1 MNWYPLVVLREIR
14 DNGGTAQHAAAQ
26 DRGFDR
32 RWVTTQM
39 KGTPMHRTNVGI
51 DRRTLLLATGAA
63 GIAAAIGRSAG
74 AQEAPSGSAR
84 VGVSEDGY
92 RTDERANIGFF
103 PLNTNI
109 FEALVYLTPDYQ
121 IEPRLAE
128 SWEFVESGAW
138 RIVLRQD
145 VTFHDGTPFNAE
157 AVKYTMDR
165 IAANGGG
172 VMSIGEESTVI
183 VDDYTVEITPTV
195 VNMRM
200 MEQIGHPNN
209 SILPPGL
216 NPAESRV
223 GTGPFREVEYVAAD
237 HYTVEANADYW
248 GEAPGVGEI
257 TFQFYPD
264 PTARLLALQAG
275 DVDLIVDVP
284 RQSAD
289 QVEGAGATLI
299 TGPVGAYE
307 AMYFQING
315 EAPYDLGQDLAVRE
329 AVSIA
334 IDRQQVIDSAWQ
346 GNAEPGTTMIP
357 PAILGDSASLVAA
370 PELDPE
376 RARQLLEEAG
386 WVEGEGGVREKDGRA
401 LNLTIINGY
410 GTAADHGS
418 VPELIQAQ
426 LADIGVALE
435 IIQTPDTATYEQ
447 RLTVGEGD
455 LWLEAG
461 SQNDGNP
468 AFLPELLFST
478 PVEGG
483 DPESTAYGRAFAPG
497 ADFDAHIEECRSAV
511 STEEVQAAAAAAMKV
526 LIDEQFVVIPLAGT
540 FRLFGVASK
549 VTGFEAHPSGVNQ
562 RWAGV
567 TVTE

>member
-1 MNWYPLVVLREIR
+1 M
-14 DNGGTAQHAAAQ
+14 GT
-26 DRGFDR
+26 R
-32 RWVTTQM
+32 
-39 KGTPMHRTNVGI
+39 GI
-51 DRRTLLLATGAA
+51 DRRRLMLAAGAA
-63 GIAAAIGRSAG
+63 GIASVLPSSLG
-74 AQEAPSGSAR
+74 AQDAPAGRAR
-84 VGVSEDGY
+84 VGVAEDGY
-92 RTDERANIGFF
+92 RTDERANVGYF

-109 FEALVYLTPDYQ
+109 FESLVSLTPDYR
-121 IEPRLAE
+121 IEPLLAE
-128 SWEFVESGAW
+128 SWTFVAPATW
-138 RIVLRQD
+138 RIVLRKG
-145 VTFHDGTPFNAE
+145 VAFHDGTPFTAE

-172 VMSIGEESTVI
+172 VLGVDETSTVI
-183 VDDYTVEITPTV
+183 VDDATVEITPTY
-195 VNMRM
+195 VNMRL

-216 NPAESRV
+216 NPATSRI

-237 HYTVEANADYW
+237 HYTVAANAEYW

-284 RQSAD
+284 RQSAS
-289 QVEGAGATLI
+289 QVEATGATLLS
-299 TGPVGAYE
+299 GPVGAYE
-307 AMYFQING
+307 AMYIQIHG
-315 EAPYDLGQDLAVRE
+315 AAPYDIGQDIAVRE

-334 IDRQQVIDSAWQ
+334 IDRQAVIDSAWQ

-357 PAILGDSASLVAA
+357 PAILGDSASLVTA
-370 PELDPE
+370 PEFDPPRAMQVLD
-376 RARQLLEEAG
+376 QAG
-386 WVEGEGGVREKDGRA
+386 WVAGEGGMRAKDGRA
-401 LNLTIINGY
+401 LKLALINGY

-426 LADIGVALE
+426 LADIGIAIE
-435 IIQTPDTATYEQ
+435 IVQTPDTATYEQ

-468 AFLPELLFST
+468 AFLPDLLFSS

-483 DPESTAYGRAFAPG
+483 DPESTMYGRAFAPG
-497 ADFDAHIEECRSAV
+497 ATFDTAITRSREATDIAVAQQAGAEAMDIVINEERVVVPLCGFYRIVGHSNAV
-511 STEEVQAAAAAAMKV
+511 TS
-526 LIDEQFVVIPLAGT
+526 
-540 FRLFGVASK
+540 
-549 VTGFEAHPSGVNQ
+549 FELHSSGVNQ
-562 RWAGV
+562 RWTSLVANG
-567 TVTE
+567 

>member
-1 MNWYPLVVLREIR
+1 MP
-14 DNGGTAQHAAAQ
+14 
-26 DRGFDR
+26 
-32 RWVTTQM
+32 
-39 KGTPMHRTNVGI
+39 RTSPGI

-63 GIAAAIGRSAG
+63 GIATSLGRAAL
-74 AQEAPSGSAR
+74 AQDAPSGTAR

-92 RTDERANIGFF
+92 RVDERANVGFF

-109 FEALVYLTPDYQ
+109 FEALVYMTPDYQ

-128 SWEFVESGAW
+128 AWEFVEPGTW
-138 RIVLRQD
+138 RIVLRQG
-145 VTFHDGTPFNAE
+145 VTFHDGTPFNAD

-165 IAANGGG
+165 IASNGGG

-183 VDDYTVEITPTV
+183 IDDYTVEITPTV

-216 NPAESRV
+216 NPAESRN

-248 GEAPGVGEI
+248 GEVGAAVSGI
-257 TFQFYPD
+257 NFQFYPD

-289 QVEGAGATLI
+289 QVEAAGATLI
-299 TGPVGAYE
+299 SGPVGAYE
-307 AMYFQING
+307 AIYFQING
-315 EAPYDLGQDLAVRE
+315 AEPYDLGQDVAVRE

-357 PAILGDSASLVAA
+357 PAILGDSASIVAA
-370 PELDPE
+370 PEYDPE
-376 RARQLLEEAG
+376 RARQLLEGAG
-386 WVEGEGGVREKDGRA
+386 WVEGEGGVRAKDGRT
-401 LNLTIINGY
+401 LSLTIINGY
-410 GTAADHGS
+410 GIAADHGS

-426 LADIGVALE
+426 LADIGIELE

-447 RLTVGEGD
+447 RLNVGEGD

-478 PVEGG
+478 PEEGG
-483 DPESTAYGRAFAPG
+483 DPEATAYGRAFAPG
-497 ADFDAHIEECRSAV
+497 EPFDTEITRSREA
-511 STEEVQAAAAAAMKV
+511 TDIAEVQEAAAQAMNIV
-526 LIDEQFVVIPLAGT
+526 INEERIVIPLCG
-540 FRLFGVASK
+540 FYRLVGHSDAVAS
-549 VTGFEAHPSGVNQ
+549 FDLHASGVNQ
-562 RWAGV
+562 LWTSLTMA
-567 TVTE
+567 E

>member
-1 MNWYPLVVLREIR
+1 MGKSN
-14 DNGGTAQHAAAQ
+14 
-26 DRGFDR
+26 
-32 RWVTTQM
+32 
-39 KGTPMHRTNVGI
+39 TPAGI
-51 DRRTLLLATGAA
+51 DRRTLLLAAGAGAA
-63 GIAAAIGRSAG
+63 GLATGFGRTAAA
-74 AQEAPSGSAR
+74 QDVPSDAAR
-84 VGVSEDGY
+84 VGVQEDGY

-109 FEALVYLTPDYQ
+109 FESLVYLTPDYQ

-128 SWEFVESGAW
+128 SWEFVEPGTW
-138 RIVLRQD
+138 RIALRQG
-145 VTFHDGTPFNAE
+145 VLFHDGTPFTAE

-165 IAANGGG
+165 IASNGGG
-172 VMSIGEESTVI
+172 VLGVGPDSTVI
-183 VDDYTVEITPTV
+183 VDDYTVEITPTY
-195 VNMRM
+195 VNMRL

-216 NPAESRV
+216 NPAEARN
-223 GTGPFREVEYVAAD
+223 GTGPFREVEYVPAD
-237 HYTVEANADYW
+237 HYTVAANPDYW
-248 GEAPGVGEI
+248 GEAGASVGEI

-289 QVEGAGATLI
+289 QVEAAGATLI
-299 TGPVGAYE
+299 KGPVGAYE
-307 AMYFQING
+307 AMYFQIHG

-357 PAILGDSASLVAA
+357 PAILGESASIVTA
-370 PELDPE
+370 PEYDPE
-376 RARQLLEEAG
+376 RARQLLEDAG
-386 WVEGEGGVREKDGRA
+386 WVEGEGGVREKDGRS
-401 LNLTIINGY
+401 LSLTIINGY

-426 LADIGVALE
+426 LAEIGVALE

-447 RLTVGEGD
+447 RLTLGEGD

-478 PVEGG
+478 PEEGG
-483 DPESTAYGRAFAPG
+483 DPEATAYGRAFAPG
-497 ADFDAHIEECRSAV
+497 EEFDTAITRSREA
-511 STEEVQAAAAAAMKV
+511 TEIAEVQEAAAEAMNIV
-526 LIDEQFVVIPLAGT
+526 INEARVVIPLCG
-540 FRLFGVASK
+540 FYRLVGHSDAVA
-549 VTGFEAHPSGVNQ
+549 GFELHASGVNQ
-562 RWAGV
+562 LWTSLTMA
-567 TVTE
+567 E

>member
-1 MNWYPLVVLREIR
+1 MPR
-14 DNGGTAQHAAAQ
+14 
-26 DRGFDR
+26 
-32 RWVTTQM
+32 TTS
-39 KGTPMHRTNVGI
+39 GI

-63 GIAAAIGRSAG
+63 GFAATLGTRATAQDAPTG
-74 AQEAPSGSAR
+74 AAR

-109 FEALVYLTPDYQ
+109 FESLVSMTPDYQ

-128 SWEFVESGAW
+128 SWEFVDPGTW
-138 RIVLRQD
+138 RITLRQD
-145 VTFHDGTPFNAE
+145 VTFHDGTPFTAE

-165 IAANGGG
+165 IASNGGG
-172 VMSIGEESTVI
+172 TLGVGPDSTVI
-183 VDDYTVEITPTV
+183 VDDFTVEITPTV

-216 NPAESRV
+216 NPAESRI

-237 HYTVEANADYW
+237 HYTVAANPDYW

-289 QVEGAGATLI
+289 QVEAAGATLI
-299 TGPVGAYE
+299 RGPVGAYE

-315 EAPYDLGQDLAVRE
+315 TEPYDLGQDLAVRE

-357 PAILGDSASLVAA
+357 PAILGDSASIVTA
-370 PELDPE
+370 PEYDPE
-376 RARQLLEEAG
+376 RARGLLEEAG

-426 LADIGVALE
+426 LAEIGIALE

-483 DPESTAYGRAFAPG
+483 DPEATAYGRAFAPG
-497 ADFDAHIEECRSAV
+497 EEFDTEITRSREA
-511 STEEVQAAAAAAMKV
+511 TDIAEVQEAAAQAMNIV
-526 LIDEQFVVIPLAGT
+526 INEARVVIPLCG
-540 FRLFGVASK
+540 FYRLVGHSDAVAA
-549 VTGFEAHPSGVNQ
+549 FDLHASGVNQ
-562 RWAGV
+562 LWSSLTMA
-567 TVTE
+567 E